1 MKKLLLLA
9 FAAFSINVASAQS
22 TTMQIPTHATT
33 ITGPYNGVLPLTARL
48 SVVNISNQSIDVQVA
63 RKVISEVAG
72 SENVFCWTQC
82 YFPNVDVSPD
92 IETIA
97 AGATNSMFYADYS
110 PKGNAGKTT
119 IRYSFFRANSPT
131 PDSVHTT
138 IVYDATTVAG
148 VKGAFYASNAISMPS
163 PNPANDMTTI
173 GYNLPANARNSK
185 IKLYNAI
192 GGLVKEINLSDKQ
205 GAIMLV
211 TSGLPS
217 GIYFYTLQVDNR
229 SLTTKKLVVKH

>member
-9 FAAFSINVASAQS
+9 IAACSLNAASAQS
-22 TTMQIPTHATT
+22 TTMQLPAYATT
-33 ITGPYNGVLPLTARL
+33 VSGHVDSILVGRV
-48 SVVNISNQSIDVQVA
+48 SVVNISNQSIDVKVS
-63 RKVISEVAG
+63 RKVISEVPG

-82 YFPNVDVSPD
+82 YTPMVSVSPD
-92 IETIA
+92 VETIQ
-97 AGATNSMFYADYS
+97 AGATNSMFYGDYS
-110 PKGNAGKTT
+110 ANGFAGKTT
-119 IRYSFFRANSPT
+119 IRYSFFRVNSAA
-131 PDSVHTT
+131 PDSVHAT
-138 IVYDATTVAG
+138 IVYDASRTTG
-148 VKGAFYASNAISMPS
+148 VKKAFDASNALSLPS

-173 GYNLPANARNSK
+173 GYTLPANARNSK

-192 GGLVKEINLSDKQ
+192 GGLVKEISLSDKQ
-205 GAIMLV
+205 GALMLV

>member
-9 FAAFSINVASAQS
+9 FAALTFNAASAQS
-22 TTMQIPTHATT
+22 TTMQIPAHAAT
-33 ITGPYNGVLPLTARL
+33 ISGSANGTMPLTARL

-63 RKVISEVAG
+63 RKVLSEVAG
-72 SENVFCWTQC
+72 TENVFCWTQC
-82 YFPNVDVSPD
+82 YFPNVSVSPD

-119 IRYSFFRANSPT
+119 IRYSFFRPNAST
-131 PDSVHTT
+131 PDSVHAI
-138 IVYDATTVAG
+138 IVFDATGATG
-148 VKGAFYASNAISMPS
+148 VKKAFDASNAISLPS

-205 GAIMLV
+205 GALMLV

-229 SLTTKKLVVKH
+229 SLATKKLVVKH